1 MLTGAGILFLLSL
14 LLFVLDYFVFHYLKS
29 DLRFRRPFRE
39 EAEKPFLAM
48 LVGVLAVDLLAAAI
62 VLLVLRLAG

>member
-1 MLTGAGILFLLSL
+1 MLTAAGILFLLSL

-29 DLRFRRPFRE
+29 DLRFRGPFRK